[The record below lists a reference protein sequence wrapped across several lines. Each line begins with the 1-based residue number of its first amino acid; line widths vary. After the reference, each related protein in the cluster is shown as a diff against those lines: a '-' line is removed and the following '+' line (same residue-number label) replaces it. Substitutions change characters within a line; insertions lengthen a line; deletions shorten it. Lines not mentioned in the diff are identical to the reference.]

1 MLSNIVSQVA
11 LFGTPIIMVCLMIAL
26 ICIFIYFNRRIDRVV
41 DRVNTLSEL
50 VSVLQELVNTRA
62 QQVAGE
68 TTAAGGETTAA
79 GGETTDI
86 ESTTSNASE
95 SERKKVI
102 NVAEQL
108 TGDKILVSDDEDN
121 YVSSSEEEE
130 EEDEGHNVNLMIE
143 DEDVDVS
150 EPLITVTK
158 MEHSP
163 EPIANVCELD
173 ANVCELGANVCELG
187 ANVCEL
193 DANVCELDANVC
205 ELDANVCEL
214 DANVCGEANV
224 CELRANPA
232 DAEPSL
238 VDDDV
243 ISVVSLSI
251 PEPQLE
257 EICTN
262 AVLKEKFLS
271 TNYRGYKVNQ
281 LRDLATDL
289 HLIKEKEASKLKKN
303 ELLTFLDKTYVGLKN

>member
-68 TTAAGGETTAA
+68 TTTA
-79 GGETTDI
+79 GETTDI
-86 ESTTSNASE
+86 ESTTSNASD
-95 SERKKVI
+95 RKKVI

-130 EEDEGHNVNLMIE
+130 EDEGHNLSLMIE

-163 EPIANVCELD
+163 EPLANVCELEANVCELEANACELE

-187 ANVCEL
+187 ANVC
-193 DANVCELDANVC
+193 
-205 ELDANVCEL
+205 
-214 DANVCGEANV
+214 GEANV
-224 CELRANPA
+224 CELVANPA

-289 HLIKEKEASKLKKN
+289 HLIKDKDAAKLKKN

>member
-1 MLSNIVSQVA
+1 
-11 LFGTPIIMVCLMIAL
+11 MVCLMIAL

-50 VSVLQELVNTRA
+50 VSVLQELVNTQA
-62 QQVAGE
+62 QHVAIE
-68 TTAAGGETTAA
+68 TTAPVDDSAPEQ
-79 GGETTDI
+79 
-86 ESTTSNASE
+86 
-95 SERKKVI
+95 KKVVH
-102 NVAEQL
+102 VAEQL
-108 TGDKILVSDDEDN
+108 AGEKIVVSDDEDN
-121 YVSSSEEEE
+121 YVSSSEEED
-130 EEDEGHNVNLMIE
+130 EDVNLMIE
-143 DEDVDVS
+143 DEDVELS

-163 EPIANVCELD
+163 EPVENVSDLGANVCDLGANVSELD
-173 ANVCELGANVCELG
+173 ANVSELGANVCDLG
-187 ANVCEL
+187 ANVCDL
-193 DANVCELDANVC
+193 GAIQV
-205 ELDANVCEL
+205 
-214 DANVCGEANV
+214 
-224 CELRANPA
+224 

-289 HLIKEKEASKLKKN
+289 HLIKEKDAAKLKKN

>member
-68 TTAAGGETTAA
+68 TTAAGGETT
-79 GGETTDI
+79 DI

-130 EEDEGHNVNLMIE
+130 EDEGHNLSLMIE

-163 EPIANVCELD
+163 EPIANVCEL
-173 ANVCELGANVCELG
+173 GANVCD
-187 ANVCEL
+187 L

-205 ELDANVCEL
+205 ELGANVCGEANVCEL
-214 DANVCGEANV
+214 DANV

>member
-11 LFGTPIIMVCLMIAL
+11 LFGTPIIMVCLMIAI

-62 QQVAGE
+62 QPVAIE
-68 TTAAGGETTAA
+68 TAAA

-86 ESTTSNASE
+86 DSTTSNASE

-163 EPIANVCELD
+163 EPLENVCELD
-173 ANVCELGANVCELG
+173 STVCELGE
-187 ANVCEL
+187 NVCEL

-205 ELDANVCEL
+205 ELDANVREL
-214 DANVCGEANV
+214 V
-224 CELRANPA
+224 ANPA

-289 HLIKEKEASKLKKN
+289 HLIKDKDAAKLKKN

>member
-50 VSVLQELVNTRA
+50 VSVLQELVNTQA
-62 QQVAGE
+62 QHVAIE
-68 TTAAGGETTAA
+68 TTAPVDDSAPEQ
-79 GGETTDI
+79 
-86 ESTTSNASE
+86 
-95 SERKKVI
+95 KKVVH
-102 NVAEQL
+102 VAEQL
-108 TGDKILVSDDEDN
+108 AGEKIVVSDDEDN
-121 YVSSSEEEE
+121 YVSSSEEED
-130 EEDEGHNVNLMIE
+130 EDVNLMIE
-143 DEDVDVS
+143 DEDVELS

-163 EPIANVCELD
+163 EPVENVSELD
-173 ANVCELGANVCELG
+173 ANVCDLGANVCDLGANVCDLDANVCDLGANVCDLGANVSELDANVSELGANVCDLG
-187 ANVCEL
+187 ANVCDL
-193 DANVCELDANVC
+193 GAIQV
-205 ELDANVCEL
+205 
-214 DANVCGEANV
+214 
-224 CELRANPA
+224 

-289 HLIKEKEASKLKKN
+289 HLIKEKDAAKLKKN